1 MPKPNEEY
9 FWTKATV
16 AELKKKENEENKEES
31 DTSDDGS
38 SSLSDSDDDDS
49 TNITEENLFQ
59 IIDYLRGKY
68 LYCIYCAF
76 TATDEEDLR
85 TNCPG
90 PYRLDHDDDS

>member
-1 MPKPNEEY
+1 MFQKISKPREEY
-9 FWTKATV
+9 FWTRATI
-16 AELKKKENEENKEES
+16 AELKKKENEEKKEES
-31 DTSDDGS
+31 DNSDNS
-38 SSLSDSDDDDS
+38 PSSDDDDS

-59 IIDYLRGKY
+59 IIDYLRGNY

-90 PYRLDHDDDS
+90 PYRLDHDDN